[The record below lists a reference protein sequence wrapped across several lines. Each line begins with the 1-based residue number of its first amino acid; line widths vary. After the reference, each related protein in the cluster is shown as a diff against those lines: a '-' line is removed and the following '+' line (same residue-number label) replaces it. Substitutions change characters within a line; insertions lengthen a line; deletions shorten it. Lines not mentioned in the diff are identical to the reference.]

1 MSDRSSRPVVLVLSL
16 GGTIAMTRIPG
27 EGGAVPRLTAA
38 DLLGA
43 VPDIGRFADL
53 VAEDV
58 SRLPGASLPVETVVE
73 VAGRIRAAESEGVA
87 GVVITQGTDTLE
99 ETAWLLD
106 LLYGGPLPVVL
117 TGAMRN
123 PSLPGADGP
132 ANLLA
137 AVQTAAAP
145 GLRGVGA
152 VVVFADEIHTARR
165 VRKIHSSSVAAF
177 ASPGAGPVGHIVEGA
192 PRLFTTPPRTPAVP
206 TPAGTGTGVRVEVV
220 TAALG
225 STGVLLEG
233 LEERVDGLVVAA
245 FGAGHVP
252 ADWVPQLER
261 ITGRIPV
268 VLASRTG
275 SGSTLSG
282 TYAFPGS
289 ESDLLARGLIGAGT
303 LDPLKARL
311 LLLALLAGGADRA
324 GVAGAFPRYR

>member
-1 MSDRSSRPVVLVLSL
+1 MSDPSSSRPVVLVLSL
-16 GGTIAMTRIPG
+16 GGTIAMTRTQG

-43 VPDIGRFADL
+43 VPGIGRVADL

-58 SRLPGASLPVETVVE
+58 SRLPGASLPVETVVG
-73 VAGRIRAAESEGVA
+73 VAKRIRAAEAEGVA

-106 LLYGGPLPVVL
+106 LLYGGLLPVVL

-137 AVQTAAAP
+137 AVQTAVAP
-145 GLRGVGA
+145 GLRGAGA

-165 VRKIHSSSVAAF
+165 VRKVHSSSIAAF
-177 ASPGAGPVGHIVEGA
+177 ASPGAGPVGHVVEGA

-206 TPAGTGTGVRVEVV
+206 APTRSGVRVEVV
-220 TAALG
+220 TAVLG
-225 STGVLLEG
+225 SSGVLLEG
-233 LEERVDGLVVAA
+233 LEDRVDGLVVAA
-245 FGAGHVP
+245 FGVGHVP
-252 ADWVPQLER
+252 ADWVPRLER
-261 ITGRIPV
+261 IAGRIPV

-275 SGSTLSG
+275 SGSTLTG
-282 TYAFPGS
+282 TYGFPGS

-311 LLLALLAGGADRA
+311 LLLALLAGGADRV
-324 GVAGAFPRYR
+324 GVASAFPRYH